1 MITLKR
7 YTAKRISN
15 GETFTLLY
23 LKVANQEAIIDEFKM
38 VVKQ

>member
-7 YTAKRISN
+7 YIAKRIST

-23 LKVANQEAIIDEFKM
+23 LKVANQEATIDESKKVM
-38 VVKQ
+38 KQ

>member
-7 YTAKRISN
+7 YIAKRIST

-23 LKVANQEAIIDEFKM
+23 LKVANQETIDEFKKVM
-38 VVKQ
+38 KQ

>member
-23 LKVANQEAIIDEFKM
+23 LKVVNQETTAQDFKQ
-38 VVKQ
+38 VIKQ